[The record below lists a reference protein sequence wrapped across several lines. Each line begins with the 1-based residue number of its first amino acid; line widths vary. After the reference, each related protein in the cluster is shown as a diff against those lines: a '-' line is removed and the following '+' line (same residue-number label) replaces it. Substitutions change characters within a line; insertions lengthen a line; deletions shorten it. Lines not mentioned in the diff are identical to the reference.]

1 MSYDEVL
8 DQCKLLCNKGCD
20 VHDNLTAASPAHLLQ
35 SKELRTQNEQLQ
47 TVNTSLGSEVNK
59 LQKQLELLRSQQED
73 GGQVR
78 SLEEELEH
86 LRKELE
92 EAHAQRNK
100 MEEEHI
106 NEKMDLTQVGEGDRH
121 STRPVRLFRGF
132 AAVKVLVL
140 HRTNTHIKYCNE
152 SQII

>member
-1 MSYDEVL
+1 MKYWTSAHYFVT
-8 DQCKLLCNKGCD
+8 KAVMYMITSLL
-20 VHDNLTAASPAHLLQ
+20 LHLLQ

-59 LQKQLELLRSQQED
+59 LQKQLELLRSEQED

-92 EAHAQRNK
+92 EAHALRNK

-106 NEKMDLTQVGEGDRH
+106 NEKMDLTQVGEGDRPTDTAH
-121 STRPVRLFRGF
+121 VLSGYFQCNSVLF
-132 AAVKVLVL
+132 
-140 HRTNTHIKYCNE
+140 I
-152 SQII
+152 

>member
-1 MSYDEVL
+1 MKYWTSAHYFGTKAVMYMITS
-8 DQCKLLCNKGCD
+8 LL
-20 VHDNLTAASPAHLLQ
+20 LRLLQ

-59 LQKQLELLRSQQED
+59 LQKQLELLRSEQED

-92 EAHAQRNK
+92 EAHTLRNK

-106 NEKMDLTQVGEGDRH
+106 NEKMDLTQVGEGDRP
-121 STRPVRLFRGF
+121 TDTAR
-132 AAVKVLVL
+132 VLSGYSEAL
-140 HRTNTHIKYCNE
+140 L
-152 SQII
+152 Q